1 MLQDRYTESVNQR
14 ESLKQEMIT
23 TGLRLQRAAVLI
35 DALANE
41 KVNKNITKSS
51 HTYLFSC
58 QSRSNVLFIENVAL

>member
-14 ESLKQEMIT
+14 ESLKQEKIT

-41 KVNKNITKSS
+41 EV
-51 HTYLFSC
+51 
-58 QSRSNVLFIENVAL
+58 QSFGLVRENVEIPHLDLDQSVFFQL

>member
-1 MLQDRYTESVNQR
+1 MLQDRYTDSVNQR

-41 KVNKNITKSS
+41 KVKKNITKSS
-51 HTYLFSC
+51 HTYLC
-58 QSRSNVLFIENVAL
+58 PGQCR

>member
-14 ESLKQEMIT
+14 ESLKQEKIT

-41 KVNKNITKSS
+41 KVIL
-51 HTYLFSC
+51 YCLV
-58 QSRSNVLFIENVAL
+58 Q

>member
-1 MLQDRYTESVNQR
+1 MLQDRYTDSVNQR

-41 KVNKNITKSS
+41 KVKKNYYKEQP
-51 HTYLFSC
+51 YLFMPWPM
-58 QSRSNVLFIENVAL
+58 

>member
-1 MLQDRYTESVNQR
+1 MLQDRYTDSVNQR

-41 KVNKNITKSS
+41 KVKKIITKSS
-51 HTYLFSC
+51 HTYLC
-58 QSRSNVLFIENVAL
+58 PGQCR